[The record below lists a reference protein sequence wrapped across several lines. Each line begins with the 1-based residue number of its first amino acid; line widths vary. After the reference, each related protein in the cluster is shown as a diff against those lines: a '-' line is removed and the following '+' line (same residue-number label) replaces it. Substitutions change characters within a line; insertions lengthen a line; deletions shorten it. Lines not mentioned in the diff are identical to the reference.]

1 MISSGKA
8 ADLMDCHLIN
18 GAWVGL
24 RLNILSA
31 CKETV
36 EPVPVTSTAFYLS
49 EYFGKNL
56 PIIWYQCLSRDRAD
70 QPVNFVIITKL
81 QNKSVPSRRS
91 LRHYSLPLELTGL
104 WTILRLL
111 RGVGLTPLLFSL
123 SPGLR
128 RFPLSP
134 LSYREILSP
143 PLSLLSRWRDS
154 PGLADLRTLV
164 KGPGFPS
171 SSPGLLPGLVS
182 WMSGEGERQE
192 PSFLEVG
199 GVR

>member
-56 PIIWYQCLSRDRAD
+56 PIIAYQMSLTALAA
-70 QPVNFVIITKL
+70 QQL
-81 QNKSVPSRRS
+81 QNKAVSNWPK
-91 LRHYSLPLELTGL
+91 LPHFSLPL
-104 WTILRLL
+104 
-111 RGVGLTPLLFSL
+111 
-123 SPGLR
+123 
-128 RFPLSP
+128 
-134 LSYREILSP
+134 
-143 PLSLLSRWRDS
+143 
-154 PGLADLRTLV
+154 
-164 KGPGFPS
+164 
-171 SSPGLLPGLVS
+171 
-182 WMSGEGERQE
+182 
-192 PSFLEVG
+192 
-199 GVR
+199 